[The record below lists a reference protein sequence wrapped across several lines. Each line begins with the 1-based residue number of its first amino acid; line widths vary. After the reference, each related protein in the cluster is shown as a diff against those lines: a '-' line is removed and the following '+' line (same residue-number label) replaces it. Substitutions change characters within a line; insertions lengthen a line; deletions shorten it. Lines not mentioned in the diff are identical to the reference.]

1 MGKKRV
7 LLIRPNGNESSLGAA
22 GKKLAS
28 SVPPLGLL
36 YIASFLKNN
45 GIETDF
51 IDNDLE
57 RNSLSQLSAIIKN
70 YKPDII
76 GITAVTAEFSET
88 LTLARMCKSI
98 SGALLVIGGPH
109 ASGVYGE
116 ILDKYREFDIVV
128 RGEGEFPFLDLA
140 RGKEWGTIRGISYRL
155 DNRIMHN
162 AECPRI
168 ENLDAL
174 PFPDFNQFDLWKY
187 KDPFYIVYGSP
198 TIPIVA
204 ARGCPFECDFCASKV
219 IFGRKVVSRSL
230 GNVMDEIDCLIKKY
244 PHGVV
249 RFFDDTFTLDKKRT
263 LDFCGEL
270 KKRNVRWIC
279 SVRADSVNYDLL
291 KCMKESGCCLI
302 QVGVESGS
310 PGVLK
315 KIKKNI
321 TIEQTKAV
329 FSWAHKLN
337 LDSWASFIIGLPG
350 DDAGTIKE
358 TMSLAKEINPL
369 FALFF
374 PPVPYPGTELYEY
387 AKERNLLLF
396 NDWTQVYAPKY
407 KKIAMRHAIFDEK
420 QISYLVKRAYKN
432 YYFRI
437 RYVLI
442 NIMLGSLY
450 RPKKIVYLMRLAHKF
465 IKYFL
470 LT

>member
-1 MGKKRV
+1 MGKKKV
-7 LLIRPNGNESSLGAA
+7 LLIRPSGNESSLGEA

-57 RNSLSQLSAIIKN
+57 RNSFSQLSVIIKN
-70 YKPDII
+70 YRPDII

-88 LTLARMCKSI
+88 LMLARMCKSV

-109 ASGVYGE
+109 ASGVYSE
-116 ILDKYREFDIVV
+116 ILEKYPEFDIVI
-128 RGEGEFPFLDLA
+128 RGEGELPFLDLA
-140 RGKEWGTIRGISYRL
+140 RGNEWGIIRGISYRL
-155 DNRIMHN
+155 NNRIIHN

-174 PFPDFNQFDLWKY
+174 PFPDFDQVDLPKY
-187 KDPFYIVYGSP
+187 KDPFYTVYGSP
-198 TIPIVA
+198 TIPIVT
-204 ARGCPFECDFCASKV
+204 ARGCPFECVFCASKV
-219 IFGRKVVSRSL
+219 IFGRKVVSRSV
-230 GNVMDEIDCLIKKY
+230 GNVMEEIDCLIKKY
-244 PHGVV
+244 PCGVV

-263 LDFCGEL
+263 LDFCEKL
-270 KKRNVRWIC
+270 KKRNIRWIC

-310 PGVLK
+310 SDVLK
-315 KIKKNI
+315 EIKKN
-321 TIEQTKAV
+321 TAIEQARAV
-329 FSWAHKLN
+329 FRWAHKLN

-374 PPVPYPGTELYEY
+374 PPVPYPGTELYAY
-387 AKERNLLLF
+387 AKKRNLLLF
-396 NDWTQVYAPKY
+396 NDWTQICAPKY
-407 KKIAMRHAIFDEK
+407 KKIAMRHVIFDER
-420 QISYLVKRAYKN
+420 QIAYLVKKAYKA

-437 RYVLI
+437 RYILVNTI
-442 NIMLGSLY
+442 VGSLY
-450 RPKKIVYLMRLAHKF
+450 RPKKIVYLMGLAHKF
-465 IKYFL
+465 IKYFC
-470 LT
+470 